1 MVIEK
6 IKIDNCID
14 YQLDLPYVQYLRHAI
29 DIRHAIKRMEKSV
42 SAHPDDD
49 HNKEK
54 GKLMIQVQKVDDNF
68 IKRMVE
74 TFLAYDD
81 DPPIIVRDENDP
93 KYKKRDSDELRRLYE
108 RECPRIWVLVLEAE
122 QDGRVLTLSDF
133 YDIEK
138 DIQIYNDA
146 AVRRKNENENK
157 KENKKENGNE
167 NENSEI
173 PIENTE
179 TESKSKSESESEAKS
194 EKNRECEIRVFE
206 PYLPHPLESVVATV
220 RVVVELRK
228 ELDNEMH
235 RFEFQFEGSINSDN
249 TEWRVLDIFY
259 V

>member
-1 MVIEK
+1 MVVEK

-29 DIRHAIKRMEKSV
+29 DIRHAIVKMEKSLC
-42 SAHPDDD
+42 ANPDDD
-49 HNKEK
+49 YNKEK
-54 GKLMIQVQKVDDNF
+54 GKLMIQVKQVDVNF
-68 IKRMVE
+68 IKKMVE
-74 TFLAYDD
+74 SFLAYGTH
-81 DPPIIVRDENDP
+81 PPIIVRDENDP

-133 YDIEK
+133 YDIKKE
-138 DIQIYNDA
+138 IQIYNDA

-157 KENKKENGNE
+157 NNKENENE

-173 PIENTE
+173 PIEITE

-220 RVVVELRK
+220 SVVVELKK

-249 TEWRVLDIFY
+249 TEWRIIDIFY